1 MRTFICALLLAG
13 ACATTNTGANRPTNV
28 AHVRL
33 AIAAAMQTQSPERT
47 IASMGKTT
55 DDRAIVY
62 TTSKT
67 GAHQEETWVHANGE
81 WKLDHAVAT
90 DGAASVEAAPTS
102 SSL

>member
-1 MRTFICALLLAG
+1 MRHFICALLLS
-13 ACATTNTGANRPTNV
+13 ACATTSNAPHATNV

-33 AIAAAMQTQSPERT
+33 DIAAAMKTQSPERT

-62 TTSKT
+62 TTTKT
-67 GAHQEETWVHANGE
+67 GQRQEETWVKDNGA
-81 WKLDHAVAT
+81 WKLDHAVAA
-90 DGAASVEAAPTS
+90 DGAAATAEGTPTS

>member
-13 ACATTNTGANRPTNV
+13 ACATTNTGANHPTNV

-33 AIAAAMQTQSPERT
+33 AIASAMKTQAPERT
-47 IASMGKTT
+47 IAAMGKTT

-67 GAHQEETWVHANGE
+67 GEICPMTPKMLRPSPGKTAGRQAHEG
-81 WKLDHAVAT
+81 
-90 DGAASVEAAPTS
+90 
-102 SSL
+102 